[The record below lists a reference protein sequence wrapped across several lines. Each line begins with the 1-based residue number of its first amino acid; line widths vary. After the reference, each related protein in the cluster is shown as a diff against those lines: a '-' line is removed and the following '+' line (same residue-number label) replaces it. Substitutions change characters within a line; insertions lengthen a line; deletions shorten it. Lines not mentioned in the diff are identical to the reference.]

1 MSTGYNRLAYKYIPQ
16 AKKTVH
22 HAVDSVPDDIK
33 DFARQGRKI
42 VETRARYAST
52 LARPTLEKIQDDL
65 KILQAQIKQVA
76 DETSEYTQKEVVPQ
90 IGPMLRGLIIDAQ
103 ETLNL
108 ANTIVQQDVKPYVKQ
123 VLQPASARVNEYV
136 LKPVTDSVVG
146 YVKNPIL
153 KTRPLIDENIKPAI
167 DSYVVPAYH
176 SAKGLASSAVSGVN
190 TVAESSR
197 TIYQDSL
204 KPNINKL
211 ASSTKQVLSDK
222 VKPAVEVAASEVAE
236 TIKSEIVP
244 PLKESIQKT
253 LHSVFTGVPFL
264 VKKMSYEAHDAAK
277 VFSGKYADALKKIK
291 AEAERKKQEKEAEL
305 NMVRLDS
312 EEAIK
317 KKLQGEDMAAESKND
332 STEPDENEAT
342 VEPEEGE
349 QENEESDSEMESN
362 TPQDKTTALPNEHTP
377 TQKPKVNLK
386 TSTE

>member
-90 IGPMLRGLIIDAQ
+90 IGPMLRGLISEAQ
-103 ETLNL
+103 ETLEL
-108 ANTIVQQDVKPYVKQ
+108 ANSIVQQDVTPLVKQ

-190 TVAESSR
+190 TVAESSK
-197 TIYQDSL
+197 TIYKDSL
-204 KPNINKL
+204 EPNLNKL

-236 TIKSEIVP
+236 TIKTDIVP

-277 VFSGKYADALKKIK
+277 VFSGKYAAALKRIK
-291 AEAERKKQEKEAEL
+291 AEAKKKKQEKEAEL
-305 NMVRLDS
+305 NMVRQDD
-312 EEAIK
+312 EELIK
-317 KKLQGEDMAAESKND
+317 KKLQGIEEERSVED
-332 STEPDENEAT
+332 EPD
-342 VEPEEGE
+342 VEVSVEGEGE
-349 QENEESDSEMESN
+349 QESVEPGGENQAN
-362 TPQDKTTALPNEHTP
+362 LPQEATTATPTRNSP
-377 TQKPKVNLK
+377 TQKPKVSLK
-386 TSTE
+386 TSTEL